1 MRGSEPI
8 SSTGPH
14 IPSEPQKGK
23 DRERR
28 IRRAWRQR
36 RKERRTNDRQGKREG
51 RTEREE
57 LRIGKSERER
67 ADEFST

>member
-1 MRGSEPI
+1 MYR
-8 SSTGPH
+8 STRPA
-14 IPSEPQKGK
+14 EPQKGK

-36 RKERRTNDRQGKREG
+36 RKERRTNDGQGKREG